1 MTLPLKMRPVNKI
14 MDKTLKT
21 ILIFLIAIFGAGFLS
36 VLPTNATLDPLVVEY
51 SSNGGT
57 TWSPLSG
64 SMFSETNFLPGN
76 DVTRLIRVTNNS
88 GETQRIAAETINE
101 SDPDNFSSQ
110 LNLTIKEGATAIF
123 DDTLKKFFDQGE
135 TYLSSLAAGAQ
146 TQYDLTIDFTLES
159 GNDYQEKALGFD
171 MLVGFEGTEG
181 GLPLPPQGGGTG
193 GSGGGGDGGG
203 LPPGL
208 TITNETD
215 QIITDDSVTIVWNT
229 SYFSTS
235 QVIYGAEGE
244 NHILDLTDNSLTPP
258 KYGYEHTTPEYDISP
273 KITFHSVTITGLTP
287 GTTYYYRS
295 VSHGSL
301 AISTE
306 HSFTTLRE
314 GEVKITEESAEAGVA
329 GPGGEIIA
337 MTGAGTSEGVAD
349 DYSGS
354 NGANS
359 GGSVSGEK
367 NKEEPAT
374 TQGGDGL
381 DPKMLL
387 ASIGDTIGD
396 TIGARNSSLILILSL
411 LALIIFYFFKKKRL
425 KKVQ

>member
-1 MTLPLKMRPVNKI
+1 MKNIIVKI
-14 MDKTLKT
+14 
-21 ILIFLIAIFGAGFLS
+21 ILISIAIFGAEFFSADYALAQ
-36 VLPTNATLDPLVVEY
+36 PPDNLVVQFEQ
-51 SSNGGT
+51 T
-57 TWSPLSG
+57 PL
-64 SMFSETNFLPGN
+64 FSKANFLPGEN
-76 DVTRLIRVTNNS
+76 VARWVKVTNNS

-101 SDPDNFSSQ
+101 SDPDNFASQ
-110 LNLTIKEGATAIF
+110 LNLIIKEGATTIF

-135 TYLSSLAAGAQ
+135 TYLSSLANGAQ
-146 TQYDLTIDFTLES
+146 TQYDFTIDFTLGS

-181 GLPLPPQGGGTG
+181 GLPIPQQGGGTG
-193 GSGGGGDGGG
+193 GGGGGGDGGG

-208 TITNETD
+208 TITNETN
-215 QIITDDSVTIVWNT
+215 QTITTDSVTITWNT

-244 NHILDLTDNSLTPP
+244 NHILDLTDNSGVPP

-273 KITFHSVTITGLTP
+273 KVTFHSVTITGLTP

-306 HSFTTLRE
+306 HSFTTPNA
-314 GEVKITEESAEAGVA
+314 GESKIGITEENVDEGNAVSGS
-329 GPGGEIIA
+329 GGEIIA
-337 MTGAGTSEGVAD
+337 ITGAGKGEGAAD
-349 DYSGS
+349 DYSAS

-367 NKEEPAT
+367 NEEEPAT
-374 TQGGDGL
+374 TQGGGGL
-381 DPKMLL
+381 DSRMFL
-387 ASIGDTIGD
+387 ASIGDTL
-396 TIGARNSSLILILSL
+396 GAGSLWPVLILLL
-411 LALIIFYFFKKKRL
+411 LASIIFYFLKNKKR
-425 KKVQ
+425 KES